1 MTTISISQES
11 VIKATGKSWKHW
23 FDYLNE
29 KDASELSHKDIAA
42 LLQEKEGVSGWWA
55 QSITVEYERNIGR
68 REIGQTCEGSFQGAA
83 SKTLPG
89 NLDQVFMQWKEYV
102 GQINEV
108 NQVPFLH
115 PPTDSDSP
123 KWRYWRVN
131 LQDGSKVSAV
141 INQKST
147 DKVLFVINHEKLRDA
162 KAVEE
167 WKAFWKT
174 FLNEFRKW
182 IY

>member
-1 MTTISISQES
+1 MTSLSMSQES
-11 VIKATGKSWKHW
+11 VIKATGKSWNDW
-23 FDYLNE
+23 FAYLDEIN
-29 KDASELSHKDIAA
+29 ARQLSHKDIAV
-42 LLQEKEGVSGWWA
+42 LLQEKPGVSGWWA

-68 REIGQTCEGSFQGAA
+68 REIGQTGEGNFQGAA

-89 NLDQVFMQWKEYV
+89 NLDQVFIQWKEYV

-108 NQVPFLH
+108 NKTPFKN
-115 PPTDSDSP
+115 PPAVSESP
-123 KWRYWRVN
+123 KWRYWRVT
-131 LQDGSKVSAV
+131 LQDGSKVAAV

-147 DKVLFVINHEKLRDA
+147 DKVLLAINHEKLGDA